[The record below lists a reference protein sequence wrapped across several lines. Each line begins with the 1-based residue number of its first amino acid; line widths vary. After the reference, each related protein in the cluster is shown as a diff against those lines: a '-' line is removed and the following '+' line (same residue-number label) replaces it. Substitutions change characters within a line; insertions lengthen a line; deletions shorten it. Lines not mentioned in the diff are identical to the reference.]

1 MKFQD
6 MTVSYLTAVQTAL
19 EELGFRP
26 DQVRFLEL
34 ERQEDLYRL
43 VFRSDWMKYEAYV
56 SAESGEL
63 LGLDQEP
70 SVDAESPQGRYEFLY
85 TKALLMGK
93 TA

>member
-19 EELGFRP
+19 KELDFRP

-56 SAESGEL
+56 SAE
-63 LGLDQEP
+63 
-70 SVDAESPQGRYEFLY
+70 
-85 TKALLMGK
+85 T
-93 TA
+93 